1 MEKDIRTLID
11 RYMAG
16 QTSLEEES
24 RLADYLRTNEVGEDL
39 LPYKQMF
46 AWFDE
51 GMPLESQQADKLTSR
66 QATSQPATSSLSSRF
81 SRKVLCLIAAAAAAI
96 ALLMLVAWPK
106 AEPQQMAE
114 NTAMRPIQ
122 ESNEPATTP
131 DTLTADTATT
141 VVPMKKARRRK
152 PRLDRY
158 KPLPPK
164 AYIAET
170 AQNPSADEAGLLA
183 EEKVKETEKMQAAII
198 DSIYDEQRRIEAD
211 IDLYITAMENYDVED
226 EYY

>member
-24 RLADYLRTNEVGEDL
+24 RLADYLRTHDLGEDL
-39 LPYKQMF
+39 QPYKQMF

-51 GMPLESQQADKLTSR
+51 GMPLESIQVNKQTSR
-66 QATSQPATSSLSSRF
+66 QATLQSSRSSQSSQF
-81 SRKVLCLIAAAAAAI
+81 PRKTVCLIAAAAATI

-106 AEPQQMAE
+106 AEPRQMAE
-114 NTAMRPIQ
+114 NKAVPPIQ
-122 ESNEPATTP
+122 ESNKPAAAP

-141 VVPMKKARRRK
+141 VVPIKKARRRK
-152 PRLDRY
+152 PRIDRY

-164 AYIAET
+164 VYVAETQTDSVIEAAEMIAEAT
-170 AQNPSADEAGLLA
+170 VKVAELQQEAVL
-183 EEKVKETEKMQAAII
+183 
-198 DSIYDEQRRIEAD
+198 DSIYDEHKRIEAG
-211 IDLYITAMENYDVED
+211 IDLYVTAMENYDVED

>member
-24 RLADYLRTNEVGEDL
+24 RLAEYFRTHEVGEDL
-39 LPYKQMF
+39 QPYKQMF

-51 GMPLESQQADKLTSR
+51 GMPLESIQVNKQTSR
-66 QATSQPATSSLSSRF
+66 QATLQSSRSSQSSQF
-81 SRKVLCLIAAAAAAI
+81 SRKTVCLIAAAAAAI

-114 NTAMRPIQ
+114 NTAMPHIQ
-122 ESNEPATTP
+122 ENNEPATTP

-141 VVPMKKARRRK
+141 VVPIKKARRRK
-152 PRLDRY
+152 PRIDRY

-170 AQNPSADEAGLLA
+170 AQNTSADEAGLLA

-198 DSIYDEQRRIEAD
+198 DSIYDEQCRIEAD

>member
-24 RLADYLRTNEVGEDL
+24 RLADYLRTHDVGEDL
-39 LPYKQMF
+39 QPYKQMF

-51 GMPLESQQADKLTSR
+51 GMPLESIQVNKQTSR
-66 QATSQPATSSLSSRF
+66 QATLQSSRSSQSSQF
-81 SRKVLCLIAAAAAAI
+81 SRKTVCLIAAAAASI
-96 ALLMLVAWPK
+96 ALLLLVAWPK

-114 NTAMRPIQ
+114 NTAMPHIQ

-152 PRLDRY
+152 PRIDRY

-164 AYIAET
+164 TYIAET
-170 AQNPSADEAGLLA
+170 QTDSAIEAA
-183 EEKVKETEKMQAAII
+183 EMIAEATVKVAELQQEAML
-198 DSIYDEQRRIEAD
+198 DSIYDEHKRIEAG

>member
-16 QTSLEEES
+16 LTSLEEES
-24 RLADYLRTNEVGEDL
+24 RLADYLRTHDVGEDL
-39 LPYKQMF
+39 LPYKRMF

-51 GMPLESQQADKLTSR
+51 GMPLESVQADELASR
-66 QATSQPATSSLSSRF
+66 QATSHPSPNSQSSQL
-81 SRKVLCLIAAAAAAI
+81 SRKTVCLIAAAAASI
-96 ALLMLVAWPK
+96 ALLLLMAWPK
-106 AEPQQMAE
+106 AKPQQIAE
-114 NTAMRPIQ
+114 NTAMPHIQ
-122 ESNEPATTP
+122 ESNEPSTTP

-152 PRLDRY
+152 PRIDRY

-170 AQNPSADEAGLLA
+170 RTDSAIEAA
-183 EEKVKETEKMQAAII
+183 EMIAEATVKVAELQQEAML
-198 DSIYDEQRRIEAD
+198 DSIYDEHKRIEAG

>member
-16 QTSLEEES
+16 LTSLEEES
-24 RLADYLRTNEVGEDL
+24 RLADYLRTLVVGEDL
-39 LPYKQMF
+39 LPYKRML

-51 GMPLESQQADKLTSR
+51 GMHLESVQADELASK
-66 QATSQPATSSLSSRF
+66 QATSHPSPNSQSSQL
-81 SRKVLCLIAAAAAAI
+81 SRKTVCLIAAAAAAI
-96 ALLMLVAWPK
+96 ALLVLMAWPK

-114 NTAMRPIQ
+114 NTAMPHIQ

-152 PRLDRY
+152 PRIDRY

-164 AYIAET
+164 PYISETRTDSALAAAEMIAEAT
-170 AQNPSADEAGLLA
+170 VKVAELQQEAML
-183 EEKVKETEKMQAAII
+183 
-198 DSIYDEQRRIEAD
+198 DSIYDEHKRIEAG

>member
-24 RLADYLRTNEVGEDL
+24 RLADYLRTHDVGEDL

-51 GMPLESQQADKLTSR
+51 GMPLESQQADELTGR
-66 QATSQPATSSLSSRF
+66 QDSSQPSPNSQSSQL
-81 SRKVLCLIAAAAAAI
+81 SRKTVCLIAAAAAAI
-96 ALLMLVAWPK
+96 ALLVLMAWPK

-114 NTAMRPIQ
+114 NTSMPHIQ

-152 PRLDRY
+152 PRIDRY

-170 AQNPSADEAGLLA
+170 QTDSAIEAA
-183 EEKVKETEKMQAAII
+183 EMIAEATVKVAEMQQEAML
-198 DSIYDEQRRIEAD
+198 DSIYDEHKRIEAG

>member
-1 MEKDIRTLID
+1 METDIHTLIRRFMD
-11 RYMAG
+11 G

-24 RLADYLRTNEVGEDL
+24 RLADYLRTHDVGEDL

-51 GMPLESQQADKLTSR
+51 GMPLENRQVNKQTSR
-66 QATSQPATSSLSSRF
+66 QATLQSSRSSQSSQL
-81 SRKVLCLIAAAAAAI
+81 SRKILCLITATAAAI
-96 ALLMLVAWPK
+96 ALLLLMAWPK

-122 ESNEPATTP
+122 ESNEPVTTP

-152 PRLDRY
+152 PRIDRY

-164 AYIAET
+164 TYIAET
-170 AQNPSADEAGLLA
+170 QTDSAIEAA
-183 EEKVKETEKMQAAII
+183 EMIAEATVKVTELQQEAML
-198 DSIYDEQRRIEAD
+198 DSIYDEHKRIEAG

>member
-1 MEKDIRTLID
+1 METDIRTLIKRFMD
-11 RYMAG
+11 G

-24 RLADYLRTNEVGEDL
+24 RLADYLRTHDVGEDL
-39 LPYKQMF
+39 LPYKRMF

-51 GMPLESQQADKLTSR
+51 GMPLESQQADKFTSR
-66 QATSQPATSSLSSRF
+66 QTISHTSTNSQSSRF
-81 SRKVLCLIAAAAAAI
+81 SRKTVCLIAAAAAAI
-96 ALLMLVAWPK
+96 ALLVLVAWPK

-114 NTAMRPIQ
+114 NTAMPHIQ

-152 PRLDRY
+152 PRIDRY
-158 KPLPPK
+158 KPMPPK
-164 AYIAET
+164 TYIAET
-170 AQNPSADEAGLLA
+170 AQDHAAYEAELLA
-183 EEKVKETEKMQAAII
+183 EEKIRETEKMQKAII
-198 DSIYDEQRRIEAD
+198 DSIYNEHRRIEAS
-211 IDLYITAMENYDVED
+211 IELYIIAMENYDVED

>member
-24 RLADYLRTNEVGEDL
+24 RLADYLRTHEVGENL
-39 LPYKQMF
+39 LPYKRMF

-51 GMPLESQQADKLTSR
+51 GMPLESRQVNKQTSR
-66 QATSQPATSSLSSRF
+66 QATLQPSQNSQSSQL
-81 SRKVLCLIAAAAAAI
+81 SRKILCLITAAAASI
-96 ALLMLVAWPK
+96 ALLLLVAWPK

-114 NTAMRPIQ
+114 NTAMPHIQ

-152 PRLDRY
+152 PRIDRY

-164 AYIAET
+164 TYIAET
-170 AQNPSADEAGLLA
+170 QTDSAIEAA
-183 EEKVKETEKMQAAII
+183 EMIAEATVKVAELQQEAML
-198 DSIYDEQRRIEAD
+198 DSIYDEHKRIEAG
-211 IDLYITAMENYDVED
+211 IDLYVTAMENYDVED

>member
-1 MEKDIRTLID
+1 METDIRTLID

-24 RLADYLRTNEVGEDL
+24 RLADYLRTHDVGEDL

-51 GMPLESQQADKLTSR
+51 GMPLESRQADELTGR
-66 QATSQPATSSLSSRF
+66 QDSSHPSPNSQSSQL
-81 SRKVLCLIAAAAAAI
+81 SRKTVCLIAAAAASI
-96 ALLMLVAWPK
+96 ALLLLMAWPK
-106 AEPQQMAE
+106 AKPQQIAE
-114 NTAMRPIQ
+114 NTAMPHIQ

-141 VVPMKKARRRK
+141 VVPIKKARRRK
-152 PRLDRY
+152 PRIDRY

-164 AYIAET
+164 VYVAETQTDSVIEAAEMIAEAT
-170 AQNPSADEAGLLA
+170 VKVAELQQEAVL
-183 EEKVKETEKMQAAII
+183 
-198 DSIYDEQRRIEAD
+198 DSIYDEHKRIEAG
-211 IDLYITAMENYDVED
+211 IDLYVTAMENYDVED

>member
-1 MEKDIRTLID
+1 METDIRTLIKRFMD
-11 RYMAG
+11 G

-24 RLADYLRTNEVGEDL
+24 RLAEYFRTHDVGENL

-51 GMPLESQQADKLTSR
+51 GMPLESQQADKLTGR
-66 QATSQPATSSLSSRF
+66 QDSSQPSPNSQSSQL
-81 SRKVLCLIAAAAAAI
+81 SRKTVCLIAAAAAAI
-96 ALLMLVAWPK
+96 ALLVLVAWPK

-114 NTAMRPIQ
+114 NTAMPHIQ

-152 PRLDRY
+152 PRIDRY

-164 AYIAET
+164 TYIAET
-170 AQNPSADEAGLLA
+170 QTDSAIEAAEMIA
-183 EEKVKETEKMQAAII
+183 EEKIKETEKQQEEILNG
-198 DSIYDEQRRIEAD
+198 IYNNYKRIETG
-211 IDLYITAMENYDVED
+211 IELYLTALESYDVEE

>member
-66 QATSQPATSSLSSRF
+66 QATSQPAQVPYLPGFHVKFYALS
-81 SRKVLCLIAAAAAAI
+81 
-96 ALLMLVAWPK
+96 
-106 AEPQQMAE
+106 PQ
-114 NTAMRPIQ
+114 P
-122 ESNEPATTP
+122 
-131 DTLTADTATT
+131 
-141 VVPMKKARRRK
+141 
-152 PRLDRY
+152 PR
-158 KPLPPK
+158 
-164 AYIAET
+164 
-170 AQNPSADEAGLLA
+170 Q
-183 EEKVKETEKMQAAII
+183 
-198 DSIYDEQRRIEAD
+198 
-211 IDLYITAMENYDVED
+211 
-226 EYY
+226 

>member
-16 QTSLEEES
+16 KTSLEEES
-24 RLADYLRTNEVGEDL
+24 RLADYLRTHDVGEDL
-39 LPYKQMF
+39 LPYKRMF

-51 GMPLESQQADKLTSR
+51 GMPLESQQADELASR
-66 QATSQPATSSLSSRF
+66 QATSHPSPNSQSSQF
-81 SRKVLCLIAAAAAAI
+81 SRKILCLITAAAASI
-96 ALLMLVAWPK
+96 ALLLLVAWPK
-106 AEPQQMAE
+106 AEPRQMAE
-114 NTAMRPIQ
+114 NTAIPPIQ

-141 VVPMKKARRRK
+141 VVPIKKARRRK
-152 PRLDRY
+152 PRIDRY

-164 AYIAET
+164 TYIAET
-170 AQNPSADEAGLLA
+170 QTDSAIEAA
-183 EEKVKETEKMQAAII
+183 EMIAEATVKVAELQQEAML
-198 DSIYDEQRRIEAD
+198 DSIYDEHKRIEAG